1 MSQKQAKKRIEE
13 ERIDDFLV
21 EASKKS
27 KENTLKNQ
35 DKPQEPQKKEF
46 AKLAYQCP
54 SCHKLISSRKHPC
67 KYCGYSGYIPISEQ
81 QTKKIRMVLF
91 IVILVAAIV
100 VYVVTR

>member
-1 MSQKQAKKRIEE
+1 MSQKKEKNRIKE
-13 ERIDDFLV
+13 ERLNDFLAEV
-21 EASKKS
+21 SSKGEERVLNEQNKPL
-27 KENTLKNQ
+27 EQKN
-35 DKPQEPQKKEF
+35 EF

-67 KYCGYSGYIPISEQ
+67 KHCGYSGYIPISDE

-100 VYVVTR
+100 VYIVTR